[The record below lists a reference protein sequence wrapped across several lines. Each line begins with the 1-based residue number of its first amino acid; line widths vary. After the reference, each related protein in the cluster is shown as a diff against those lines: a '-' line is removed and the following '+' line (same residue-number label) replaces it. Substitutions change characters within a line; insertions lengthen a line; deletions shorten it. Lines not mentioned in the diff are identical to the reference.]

1 MSKLAMLLYQS
12 VHGKG
17 VHASRKLERW
27 RAFRGIYTDFFQG
40 RNHMVPSKCCLSQ
53 IEKACD
59 FPGGRSIFEVI
70 TDQEPILHLK
80 RINPIH
86 GN

>member
-1 MSKLAMLLYQS
+1 M
-12 VHGKG
+12 H
-17 VHASRKLERW
+17 
-27 RAFRGIYTDFFQG
+27 RGNWKDGEHSEVFYTDFFQG